1 MVKNSYMGPTQYSVV
16 RLHRLP
22 SKFAKFVR
30 CIFLNCC
37 STIEDRNTN
46 LVFRL
51 EDQRQLERKIY
62 KTRLNRVLK
71 TKKLI
76 VYILPNSF
84 CTPLELPKIGF
95 TPKSRDLSQ
104 KTKNGGHFK
113 IDECNMTGRISSI
126 FCIFYLLALKWL

>member
-37 STIEDRNTN
+37 STIDDRNTN

-104 KTKNGGHFK
+104 KTKKMAAILKLTSEILQDKSRQYFAFF
-113 IDECNMTGRISSI
+113 TSSH
-126 FCIFYLLALKWL
+126 